1 MGLKKCDLEREIKYL
16 SLDEMKKVFKVIS
29 KEDKRHSLR
38 NLCLFEVGF
47 ETACRASEMGLFL
60 VKDFNF
66 SSRDIYCR
74 RLKNGNNNTIR
85 LSKETARHLKKY
97 IQEYNLGEDDPL
109 FMSQFGKQI
118 DRRTIDY
125 LTRIYFAL
133 AKIKDKSKYHFHTIR
148 HTRAVTMLEQNFK
161 LEDVQYVLGHKS
173 IANTN
178 IYAQFSSNYKK
189 SLFDKMDSIQC

>member
-1 MGLKKCDLEREIKYL
+1 MGLKKCDLEREIKYI

-47 ETACRASEMGLFL
+47 ETGCRASEIGMFL
-60 VKDFNF
+60 VKDFNV

-85 LSKETARHLKKY
+85 LSRETARHLRRY
-97 IQEYNLGEDDPL
+97 IQENNLGVDDPI
-109 FMSQFGKQI
+109 FMSQFRKPI
-118 DRRTIDY
+118 DRRMIDN
-125 LTRIYFAL
+125 LTRKYFSM
-133 AKIKDKSKYHFHTIR
+133 AKIKDTSKYHFHTIR

-161 LEDVQYVLGHKS
+161 IEDVQYVLGHKS

-178 IYAQFSSNYKK
+178 IYAQFSSNYKR
-189 SLFDKMDSIQC
+189 SLFDKMDSIGR